1 MPPASTSDDP
11 TRAARLA
18 RLRGLHQYYRDA
30 LSSSFAFP
38 DLGDV
43 PRELAEW
50 VARTDNVDTLQLAE
64 LLQQIPNT
72 ALPAEHDRALRLMLF
87 AILQANAC
95 TDTNNRYRDHIVPE
109 RLADSVR
116 GALGRILGLHRCY
129 EYFVDA
135 VQLLYRM
142 NLLED
147 VDAFMADHP
156 DLFAGDATL
165 RAIAG
170 FIETGC
176 GDYAAGLAH
185 LDPLVAGPGRE
196 GLPLVA
202 ALSHMTC
209 VYRLGAL
216 PDWPLRF
223 DALAAGPDRF
233 ARELALLPELRM
245 LQPLP
250 EGAGP
255 VVFVACDDGYFAE
268 HARHLACSLHA
279 TNGSP
284 PALHLHLYSPGAATL
299 AGIDTLRARLPGLAI
314 GVSAEDG
321 PLPVAHAPT
330 YYATARF
337 VRAHQVLERYRRDLC
352 IVDADALFHRPWE
365 RLAQLAGPA
374 AEVVLAAPRVAPF
387 WEEVLAGFVYCRA
400 TPSGREFL
408 GKAAA
413 FVVSNL
419 VEGRAIWFTDQ
430 VALSVCADR
439 LGAHGE
445 ALRRLDSA
453 LLVDMAHGEDALCWA
468 VTTQKTGHPRYD
480 AARRELARRYGLD

>member
-1 MPPASTSDDP
+1 MPPASISDDP
-11 TRAARLA
+11 TRATRLA

-30 LSSSFAFP
+30 LSSNFAFP

-50 VARTDNVDTLQLAE
+50 VVRTDNVDTLQLAE

-72 ALPAEHDRALRLMLF
+72 ALPAGHDRALRLMLF

-95 TDTNNRYRDHIVPE
+95 TDANNRYRDHIVPE
-109 RLADSVR
+109 RLADSMR

-129 EYFVDA
+129 EYFIDA

-176 GDYAAGLAH
+176 GNYAAGLAH

-209 VYRLGAL
+209 AYRLGAL

-279 TNGSP
+279 ANGSP

-299 AGIDTLRARLPGLAI
+299 AVIDTLRARLPGLAI
-314 GVSAEDG
+314 GVSAEDARCRSRMRR
-321 PLPVAHAPT
+321 PTMRPRASFAPT
-330 YYATARF
+330 RCSSATGATCASSTPTRCF
-337 VRAHQVLERYRRDLC
+337 TDPGSGWRSSPVRRPRWCWRRP
-352 IVDADALFHRPWE
+352 AWRRGFT
-365 RLAQLAGPA
+365 AQIDGYGLGDYPPDYDPA
-374 AEVVLAAPRVAPF
+374 NPPHPD
-387 WEEVLAGFVYCRA
+387 
-400 TPSGREFL
+400 TPE
-408 GKAAA
+408 AAA
-413 FVVSNL
+413 AWCAEHGGAGVTCRDGRFEVRSGPYL
-419 VEGRAIWFTDQ
+419 VKEA
-430 VALSVCADR
+430 
-439 LGAHGE
+439 GA
-445 ALRRLDSA
+445 AS
-453 LLVDMAHGEDALCWA
+453 WA
-468 VTTQKTGHPRYD
+468 Y
-480 AARRELARRYGLD
+480 L